1 MKTHNFLFVNIRGGE
16 SDHEED
22 EDRDRGVDEQVE
34 VAGGL
39 RRLRGHTRALYRQ
52 RLPPKKTVQ
61 FSKRF
66 RIWYRTGLAY
76 NQT

>member
-16 SDHEED
+16 SDHKED

-39 RRLRGHTRALYRQ
+39 RRLRGHTRALYR
-52 RLPPKKTVQ
+52 
-61 FSKRF
+61 
-66 RIWYRTGLAY
+66 
-76 NQT
+76 